1 MTGASCQGRRPTAIL
16 DALVYWDVASYP
28 GVVIR
33 CRALGVLGLEQE
45 AKTGGRERN
54 DRILALPLVHP
65 RGAGLRTHAD
75 LDRRVLE
82 EIEHFFTRRRSSS
95 RRTRASSGGR
105 APRPRSGSFTE
116 DSVAKPTEI
125 PGLGPDT
132 PMSVAGPLLVRG
144 RLEDVRRQEAAL
156 ATDGEPDM
164 DAVHDARIATRRL
177 RAAIALSGAA
187 ISPRSRTR

>member
-1 MTGASCQGRRPTAIL
+1 MPESAVVAGTGAAPQVGGMPISAVPARTAGGFHVVVEAPRGATVKLKHDPELDVMFGHRPLPLGFAYPYDWGFVPGTQAADGDPV

-65 RGAGLRTHAD
+65 RGARLRTHAD

-82 EIEHFFTRRRSSS
+82 EIEHFFTSSVFFEPKD
-95 RRTRASSGGR
+95 
-105 APRPRSGSFTE
+105 PR
-116 DSVAKPTEI
+116 I
-125 PGLGPDT
+125 LGWE
-132 PMSVAGPLLVRG
+132 GP
-144 RLEDVRRQEAAL
+144 EAA
-156 ATDGEPDM
+156 E
-164 DAVHDARIATRRL
+164 RL
-177 RAAIALSGAA
+177 LHGG
-187 ISPRSRTR
+187 